1 MLGSKAS
8 ALRGRRSMSN
18 SELGYG
24 IVCDNW
30 QDGSLVE
37 NAVQLLNVVGM
48 DSMEVGVSERWDNG
62 TTRPVCE
69 SRERPDAV
77 LVVVVEESPQQAQR
91 GTLEACRIFQWR
103 LEVKTVGRYGK
114 YAARVLCIAS
124 WSSCFTTSH
133 LVDEIGRAHV

>member
-77 LVVVVEESPQQAQR
+77 LVSSRKAHSTQR
-91 GTLEACRIFQWR
+91 GRLEACCIFQWR

-114 YAARVLCIAS
+114 YAARVLCIAVLYN
-124 WSSCFTTSH
+124 FTP
-133 LVDEIGRAHV
+133 G